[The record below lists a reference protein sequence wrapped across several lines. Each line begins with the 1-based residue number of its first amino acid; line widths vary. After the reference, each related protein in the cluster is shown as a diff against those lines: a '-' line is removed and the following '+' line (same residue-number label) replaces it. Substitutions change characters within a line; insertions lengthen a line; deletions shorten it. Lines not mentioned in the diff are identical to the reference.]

1 MSERSMAT
9 FIPLAILV
17 LGALILSGCTGP
29 PFERSAH
36 IAIGMVEES
45 AGDQYTFSAAE
56 LTTEWTFTR
65 EERFVLSFDG
75 GSVSYR
81 DESLEPAC
89 YSGVSTVGAV
99 LSFDGADEVHFAA
112 PAEDASCRALPG

>member
-1 MSERSMAT
+1 MIRLRSGLA
-9 FIPLAILV
+9 PLAIL
-17 LGALILSGCTGP
+17 ALAALLLSACTSP

-36 IAIGMVEES
+36 VAIGMVEES

-65 EERFVLSFDG
+65 EEPFVLSFDG
-75 GSVSYR
+75 GSVTYR
-81 DESLEPAC
+81 GEALEPGC
-89 YSGVSTVGAV
+89 YSGVATVDAV

-112 PAEDASCRALPG
+112 PAEDTACRDLPE

>member
-1 MSERSMAT
+1 MSDRAKTTSVSLG
-9 FIPLAILV
+9 ILALA
-17 LGALILSGCTGP
+17 ALLLSACTSP
-29 PFERSAH
+29 PFERNAH

-65 EERFVLSFDG
+65 EEQFVVSFEG

-81 DESLEPAC
+81 GEALEPGC
-89 YSGVSTVGAV
+89 YSGESTVDAV

-112 PAEDASCRALPG
+112 PAEDEGCRDLPG